1 MRSLLW
7 RLSELKCDRDLVEIV
22 CLSNSTLL
30 VEYDKDN
37 HRFLKRKNMSSKTS
51 FAEILEAADQL
62 PVEDQEN
69 LIDILQN
76 RLRDR
81 RRADLVRD
89 VREAQQEFA
98 EGKCKTVTPE
108 QLMKEIL
115 S

>member
-1 MRSLLW
+1 M
-7 RLSELKCDRDLVEIV
+7 
-22 CLSNSTLL
+22 N
-30 VEYDKDN
+30 
-37 HRFLKRKNMSSKTS
+37 SKTT

-62 PVEDQEN
+62 PIEDRES

-98 EGKCKTVTPE
+98 EGKCQAVTPE